1 MPHDMN
7 ITPAPLRHTD
17 HAAWKYAVQR
27 GFSLVE
33 MSVVL
38 LIIGLI
44 VGAVAVGRDLQ
55 RNAAYQRISSDFV
68 QGWLIA
74 YDSYTN
80 GTGTVPGDVAA
91 APTGRVNASDA
102 SGAALCDAA
111 MLNTFLAAGVVLPEG
126 RAAGAND
133 RAVYL
138 DTNGTPQEVQVCFQ
152 NVNWAEPG
160 AAVGTYVTRPR
171 NVMIL
176 RNLTPALA
184 NLLDSQIDG
193 SPDARFGRFR
203 EDSQANAVATNTGQT
218 FSVDERMAFGSTVVA
233 ADGPRDED
241 QIAVVTAWVLMNR

>member
-1 MPHDMN
+1 MPNDMN
-7 ITPAPLRHTD
+7 LYPEHPQSTCG
-17 HAAWKYAVQR
+17 AARKRATQC
-27 GFSLVE
+27 GFSLIE

-38 LIIGLI
+38 LVIGLI

-55 RNAAYQRISSDFV
+55 RNAAYQRVSSDFV

-80 GTGTVPGDVAA
+80 GTGTVPGDVVAV
-91 APTGRVNASDA
+91 PTGRVNASDA
-102 SGAALCDAA
+102 TGAALCDAA
-111 MLNTFLAAGVVLPEG
+111 LLNTFLAAGVVLPEG

-152 NVNWAEPG
+152 TVNWAEPG
-160 AAVGTYVTRPR
+160 ASVGTFVTRPR

-176 RNLTPALA
+176 RNVTPALA

-193 SPDARFGRFR
+193 TPDARFGRVR
-203 EDSQANAVATNTGQT
+203 EAAQANATATTTGQVW
-218 FSVDERMAFGSTVVA
+218 SVDERVPYGSTAVPA
-233 ADGPRDED
+233 TGAQDEA
-241 QIAVVTAWVLMNR
+241 QVAVVTAWVLMNR